1 LDACSWSLQLELPL
15 VCLHNV
21 IEGFHLFRKFALCA
35 CCNLRLEVAL
45 EPAIVACRW
54 SLLESELGIKAFSQ
68 SLQFELAVGAESVE
82 RSFETAINF
91 FVCLQQKFASNVSS
105 SLGLKFRLV
114 VGACNHKRDLHL

>member
-1 LDACSWSLQLELPL
+1 MDACSWSLQLELPL

-21 IEGFHLFRKFALCA
+21 TEGFRFCE
-35 CCNLRLEVAL
+35 NLRYVLAAICALEVAL

-54 SLLESELGIKAFSQ
+54 SLLESELGIEAFSQ